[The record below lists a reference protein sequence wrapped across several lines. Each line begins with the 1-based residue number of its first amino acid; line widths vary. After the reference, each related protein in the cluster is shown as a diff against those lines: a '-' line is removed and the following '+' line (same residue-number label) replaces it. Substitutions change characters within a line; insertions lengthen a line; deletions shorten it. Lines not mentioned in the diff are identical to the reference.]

1 MRKKLLIPTLLLV
14 LSALVLTACGRT
26 GGDVTTPTPTPLAV
40 QTPEPT
46 PEPTPTPEPELPAGM
61 AVTVDG
67 IALESGSV
75 VKDGTLYVKL
85 EEFTAALGTEPVT
98 DGESI
103 SFTWRRR
110 DVNMSAG
117 SEQLTYGEKEAELAA
132 APVVYRGG
140 YWLPAESTCEAL
152 EISTLID
159 VEYEHLYCTPGAGSW
174 ELKPGYRV
182 PICMYHAVCE
192 SLFEYMLY
200 DMCLRP
206 SEMEEQLKFLTEN
219 GYDTI
224 FFDDLEHI
232 EDYEKPV
239 ILTFDDGYD
248 CLYDNLFPLLKKY
261 NAKAVVYLITG
272 NIETGAYHSL
282 SREQIIEMAESG
294 LVSFQSHTV
303 THTPLIELS
312 KEAQAEEYYNSKL
325 YITRLVGKEPFCIA
339 YPEGK
344 AYQGSTTANAMEYYR
359 FGVRM
364 GTFPYYT
371 DDDPSFMYRLN
382 IKRDMPLLIYKNV
395 IDMVDPKR

>member
-1 MRKKLLIPTLLLV
+1 MGKKLLILTVLAV
-14 LSALVLTACGRT
+14 LSVLMLAACGAA
-26 GGDVTTPTPTPLAV
+26 DAPEEVPAA
-40 QTPEPT
+40 TPEIVETPAPT
-46 PEPTPTPEPELPAGM
+46 PTPTPEPELPAGM

-67 IALESGSV
+67 KPLESGSV
-75 VKDGTLYVKL
+75 VKDGTVYVKL
-85 EEFTAALGTEPVT
+85 DEFTAALGSESVT
-98 DGESI
+98 DGERV
-103 SFTWRRR
+103 SFVWRRR
-110 DVNMSAG
+110 DVGMDTG
-117 SEQLTYGEKEAELAA
+117 SVALSYGEKEAELAA
-132 APVVYRGG
+132 APAVYRGEI
-140 YWLPAESTCEAL
+140 WIPVESACDAL
-152 EISTLID
+152 EISTLYD
-159 VEYEHLYCTPGAGSW
+159 EEYDRLYCTPGAGNW

-206 SEMEEQLKFLTEN
+206 SEMEEQLSFLTEN

-232 EDYEKPV
+232 EDYDKPV

-272 NIETGAYHSL
+272 NIDTGAYHSL
-282 SREQIIEMAESG
+282 SREQIVEMAESG

-303 THTPLIELS
+303 THPPLIELS
-312 KEAQAEEYYNSKL
+312 KEAQAKEYYDSKL
-325 YITRLVGKEPFCIA
+325 FITRLVGKEPFSIA

-344 AYQGSTTANAMEYYR
+344 AYPGSTTANAMEYYR

-364 GTFPYYT
+364 GTFPWYT

-382 IKRDMPLLIYKNV
+382 IKRDMPLFIYQNV
-395 IDMVDPKR
+395 IDMVDPDR

>member
-1 MRKKLLIPTLLLV
+1 MRKKVLILTV
-14 LSALVLTACGRT
+14 LAVSGAFMLAACGAA
-26 GGDVTTPTPTPLAV
+26 DAPEEAPAA
-40 QTPEPT
+40 TPEIVETPAPTAAPT
-46 PEPTPTPEPELPAGM
+46 PEPVLPSGF

-67 IALESGSV
+67 KPLESGSV
-75 VKDGTLYVKL
+75 EKDGTVYVKL
-85 EEFTAALGTEPVT
+85 DEFTGALGSESVT
-98 DGESI
+98 DGECV
-103 SFTWRRR
+103 SFVWRRR
-110 DVNMSAG
+110 DVGMDTGNSAL
-117 SEQLTYGEKEAELAA
+117 SYGEKNAELAA
-132 APVVYRGG
+132 APAVYRGEI
-140 YWLPAESTCEAL
+140 WIPVESVCEAL
-152 EISTLID
+152 EISTLYD
-159 VEYEHLYCTPGAGSW
+159 EEYDRLYCTSGAGNW

-206 SEMEEQLKFLTEN
+206 SEMEEQLSFLTEN

-232 EDYEKPV
+232 DEYDKPV

-272 NIETGAYHSL
+272 NIDTGAYHSL
-282 SREQIIEMAESG
+282 SREQIVEMAESG

-312 KEAQAEEYYNSKL
+312 KEAQAEEYYDSKL
-325 YITRLVGKEPFCIA
+325 FITRLVGKEPFSIA

-344 AYQGSTTANAMEYYR
+344 AYPGSTTANAMEYYR

-364 GTFPYYT
+364 GTFPWYT

-382 IKRDMPLLIYKNV
+382 IKRDMPLFIYQNV

>member
-1 MRKKLLIPTLLLV
+1 MGKKLLILTVLAV
-14 LSALVLTACGRT
+14 LSVLMLAACGAA
-26 GGDVTTPTPTPLAV
+26 DAPEEVPAA
-40 QTPEPT
+40 TPEIVETPAPT
-46 PEPTPTPEPELPAGM
+46 PTPTPEPELPAGM

-67 IALESGSV
+67 KPLESGSV
-75 VKDGTLYVKL
+75 VKDGTVYVKL
-85 EEFTAALGTEPVT
+85 DEFTAALGSESVT
-98 DGESI
+98 DGERV
-103 SFTWRRR
+103 SFVWRRR
-110 DVNMSAG
+110 DVGMDTG
-117 SEQLTYGEKEAELAA
+117 SVALSYGEKEAELAA
-132 APVVYRGG
+132 APAVYRGEI
-140 YWLPAESTCEAL
+140 WIPVESACEAL
-152 EISTLID
+152 EISTLYD
-159 VEYEHLYCTPGAGSW
+159 EEYDRLYCTPGAGNW

-206 SEMEEQLKFLTEN
+206 SEMEEQLSFLTEN

-232 EDYEKPV
+232 EDYDKPV

-272 NIETGAYHSL
+272 NIDTGAYHSL
-282 SREQIIEMAESG
+282 SREQIVEMAESG

-303 THTPLIELS
+303 THPPLIELS
-312 KEAQAEEYYNSKL
+312 KEAQAKEYYDSKL
-325 YITRLVGKEPFCIA
+325 FITRLVGKEPFSIA

-344 AYQGSTTANAMEYYR
+344 AYPGSTTANAMEYYR

-364 GTFPYYT
+364 GTFPWYT

-382 IKRDMPLLIYKNV
+382 IKRDMPLFIYQNV
-395 IDMVDPKR
+395 IDMVDPDR